1 MFLRAHGRKSMPVC
15 LEALL
20 FLCPFVLM
28 SSALAARYG
37 VSPYV
42 LCFGVLPESNILLWL
57 TDRTDCTDSF
67 AHATCFCTTE
77 MTDLTDFV
85 SIACSLRH

>member
-1 MFLRAHGRKSMPVC
+1 MLWNFTRKQYITM
-15 LEALL
+15 
-20 FLCPFVLM
+20 
-28 SSALAARYG
+28 
-37 VSPYV
+37 
-42 LCFGVLPESNILLWL
+42 L

-67 AHATCFCTTE
+67 AHAMCFSTTE